1 MKKSKSK
8 FINNI
13 SLRQVNRG
21 TKQIER
27 LRIVMKDQSITIVPL
42 FSERKYWP
50 RFFFHVFH
58 WNLLVFIC

>member
-27 LRIVMKDQSITIVPL
+27 LKIVMKDQSITIVPL
-42 FSERKYWP
+42 FSEKKYWP
-50 RFFFHVFH
+50 RFFSMFFTGI
-58 WNLLVFIC
+58 F

>member
-21 TKQIER
+21 TKQIESAMIRDPGR
-27 LRIVMKDQSITIVPL
+27 LLLALVARIRVRQIFRSRPSIL
-42 FSERKYWP
+42 A
-50 RFFFHVFH
+50 
-58 WNLLVFIC
+58 